1 MKTAIYLSVC
11 LFVATATGCG
21 RESKTPDNPP
31 VIANPANGKGAKQP
45 PLPDWAPKGPSPEFL
60 RAAKVLKPLPPEML
74 VGAAQGDAALEA
86 MLARY
91 TRSFAAAYE
100 FFGTLSDEQ
109 IERFLSTKVIR
120 LPVRS
125 LTSAQ
130 RAALDN
136 WFDAFRQAMEG
147 GPPELADF
155 RVILYKAGA
164 TEDLSNVDVGIRAG
178 EGPGGGHLVDIRF
191 WVRQPDGSFSDD
203 SSTFAQI

>member
-1 MKTAIYLSVC
+1 MTKCSV
-11 LFVATATGCG
+11 LLYPVITLALAVAAMAGCG
-21 RESKTPDNPP
+21 RQAAEAPES
-31 VIANPANGKGAKQP
+31 GAETRVTDV
-45 PLPDWAPKGPSPEFL
+45 PLPEWAPENPSPEFL
-60 RAAKVLKPLPPEML
+60 RAARVLKPLPPEML
-74 VGAAQGDAALEA
+74 GGAAQGEAALEA

-136 WFDAFRQAMEG
+136 WFDVFRQAMEG
-147 GPPELADF
+147 GPPELADYL
-155 RVILYKAGA
+155 VVLYKEGA
-164 TEDLSNVDVGIRAG
+164 AEDLSNVEVGFNAG
-178 EGPGGGHLVDIRF
+178 EDMGGGHFVHIHF
-191 WVRQPDGSFSDD
+191 WVRRPDGSVSDFG
-203 SSTFAQI
+203 TGFAQI